1 VKKAFRRYYS
11 LTKPG
16 VLYGNAITG
25 VAGFL
30 LASSYF
36 RTFDFWLFAATIVG
50 MTLVIASACVLNNV
64 LDRDIDSKMERTK
77 TRATVLGAVKGR
89 NAVVFSILLGGF
101 GIGMLALWTNWLV
114 VAIGVGGFIDYVVL
128 YGMLSKRL
136 SIHGTLVGSISGAAP
151 ILAGY
156 VAVSG
161 RIDAGA
167 IIAFAMLF
175 LWQLPEFYSIAIY
188 RHDEYKAAG
197 VPVMA
202 VIKGIKNTKWQIYAY
217 TAAFVTATLLLTAYG
232 YTGWVYLMVMGLLG
246 ACWLWIGA
254 KGFEA
259 KTKAQNEKWARR
271 MFRFSLIMVLMLSLM
286 VSIGPLLP

>member
-1 VKKAFRRYYS
+1 LETIKRYYS

-30 LASSYF
+30 LAAGVAKK
-36 RTFDFWLFAATIVG
+36 FDLGLFLATIIG
-50 MTLVIASACVLNNV
+50 MTLVIASACVMNNF

-77 TRATVLGAVKGR
+77 KRATVQGTVSGRGAVLFSIVLG
-89 NAVVFSILLGGF
+89 VLGFSIL
-101 GIGMLALWTNWLV
+101 AVWTNRLV
-114 VAIGVGGFIDYVVL
+114 VAVGAGGFIDYVVL

-151 ILAGY
+151 VLAGY

-161 RIDAGA
+161 GFDAGA
-167 IIAFAMLF
+167 IIAFAILF
-175 LWQLPEFYSIAIY
+175 LWQLPEFYSISIF

-197 VPVMA
+197 VPVMS
-202 VIKGIKNTKWQIYAY
+202 VVKGVKSTKLQIYVY
-217 TAAFVTATLLLTAYG
+217 TAAFVTATLLLTAFE
-232 YTGWVYLMVMGLLG
+232 YTGYIYLAIMGLLG
-246 ACWLWIGA
+246 AYWLWLGA

-259 KTKAQNEKWARR
+259 KTKPADEKWARK
-271 MFRFSLIMVLMLSLM
+271 MFRFSLVMVLAASVMMS
-286 VSIGPLLP
+286 VGPLLP